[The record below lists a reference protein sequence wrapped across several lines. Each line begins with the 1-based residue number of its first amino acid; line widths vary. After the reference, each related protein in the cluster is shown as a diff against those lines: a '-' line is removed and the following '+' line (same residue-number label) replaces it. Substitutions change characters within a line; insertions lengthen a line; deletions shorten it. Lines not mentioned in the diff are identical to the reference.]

1 MSYKLN
7 ADQIRTIN
15 REKYRFSV
23 NGLKW
28 HTIDEMLE
36 VCISDPRQIKKK
48 LAGFWD
54 LLRAEYRVNLG

>member
-36 VCISDPRQIKKK
+36 VCTSDPIQSNPTQLKM
-48 LAGFWD
+48 AGFFGICSE
-54 LLRAEYRVNLG
+54 LTIE

>member
-36 VCISDPRQIKKK
+36 VCTSDPFQRNKK
-48 LAGFWD
+48 W
-54 LLRAEYRVNLG
+54 RAFGICSELSIE

>member
-1 MSYKLN
+1 MSYKLR

-28 HTIDEMLE
+28 NTIDEMLQ
-36 VCISDPRQIKKK
+36 VRICKDLS
-48 LAGFWD
+48 GF
-54 LLRAEYRVNLG
+54 LLFYFFIGLSI

>member
-1 MSYKLN
+1 MSYKLR

-36 VCISDPRQIKKK
+36 VRTGNPTQTKKK
-48 LAGFWD
+48 MAGFFITS
-54 LLRAEYRVNLG
+54 